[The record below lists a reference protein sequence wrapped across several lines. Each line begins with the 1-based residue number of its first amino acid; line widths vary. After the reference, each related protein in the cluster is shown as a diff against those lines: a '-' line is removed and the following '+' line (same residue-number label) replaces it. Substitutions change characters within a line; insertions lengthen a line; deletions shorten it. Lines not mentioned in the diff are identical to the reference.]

1 MGIPNHRVEYRLT
14 AVNYWAPSP
23 ALTPSQ
29 NWPLANRVLPRPAQS
44 TNLPSATDG
53 EAEHETLPLQ
63 YAQQSLV
70 LVSYRAPETDSPHW
84 RRQSAAQ
91 TRWRPAER
99 AGTAAFPG
107 RSSLDTAE
115 NSSPIPSRRRWD
127 SAPENPACRWPS
139 ATLFARA
146 SQLP

>member
-1 MGIPNHRVEYRLT
+1 MRIPNHRVEYRLT
-14 AVNYWAPSP
+14 AANYWAPSP
-23 ALTPSQ
+23 AVTPSQ
-29 NWPLANRVLPRPAQS
+29 HWPLANRVLPRPAQS
-44 TNLPSATDG
+44 TNFPSATDG

-99 AGTAAFPG
+99 EETPAFQGDSPLL
-107 RSSLDTAE
+107 RPK
-115 NSSPIPSRRRWD
+115 NS
-127 SAPENPACRWPS
+127 
-139 ATLFARA
+139 
-146 SQLP
+146 SQLPPGRLGK